1 MASPKS
7 LLRLRVLWLWKS
19 ATGKRCWRLNLGLAS
34 SSVTEEVGVVF
45 PRETRP
51 AGARGPTQRVGS
63 GTCTRAR
70 TLTCSLP
77 TPVKLSP
84 SISVCL
90 IDCFPVSRWTGT
102 SLQNTSHSRFLPRR
116 LPLPTLTHLLHG
128 GESLSLSPPLPC
140 LHPLHFS
147 APHLHYIL
155 SLFSS
160 VSVWKSYGTC

>member
-1 MASPKS
+1 M
-7 LLRLRVLWLWKS
+7 
-19 ATGKRCWRLNLGLAS
+19 
-34 SSVTEEVGVVF
+34 TEEVGVVL

-63 GTCTRAR
+63 PCVQPRATGTRTRAR
-70 TLTCSLP
+70 ALTRSLP
-77 TPVKLSP
+77 TPVELSP

-90 IDCFPVSRWTGT
+90 IDCFPASRWTGT

-128 GESLSLSPPLPC
+128 GESLPLSPPLPS

-147 APHLHYIL
+147 APTSSLYFVVIQFSFSLEIL
-155 SLFSS
+155 WNLLEYNKNRMEIQELPLNTNKTTTS
-160 VSVWKSYGTC
+160 VR